1 MSEKRTK
8 KLKEKIEKEK
18 KTIEKYNQQIEELR
32 EKIKESENAI
42 EELKQEIYSLL
53 FDGMNLEEVEE
64 RAKVSLDDDKK
75 ETETQEEHIQERI
88 DEGRW
93 L

>member
-1 MSEKRTK
+1 MSEKKTK

-18 KTIEKYNQQIEELR
+18 KTIEKYNQQIGELK
-32 EKIKESENAI
+32 EKIKESESAI
-42 EELKQEIYSLL
+42 EDLKQEIYRQL

-75 ETETQEEHIQERI
+75 ESEPQEAHVQERI

>member
-1 MSEKRTK
+1 MSEKKTK

-18 KTIEKYNQQIEELR
+18 KTIEKYNQQIEELK
-32 EKIKESENAI
+32 EKITESENAI
-42 EELKQEIYSLL
+42 EDFKQEIYRQL

-64 RAKVSLDDDKK
+64 RAKVSLADDKK
-75 ETETQEEHIQERI
+75 ESESQEDHVQERI

-93 L
+93 M